1 MLAPEIPSQG
11 ERMRWKI
18 EKHLVFWGFALAAV
32 IVVSVGWES
41 YRSATRFA
49 EASGWQKHTYEV
61 LRTLDDVAARLVDAE
76 SGQRGYLLT
85 GDQAYLEPYRA
96 AIKSIDQTIANLK
109 NLTSDNPNQQKR
121 ILTLEPLLEK
131 ELAELQRTIDLRK
144 SERLAATNRE
154 VLEGSGKQWMD
165 QIRALLAEMAN
176 QEDVLLK
183 LRTEETNE
191 SVTRTSHIIFA
202 GALLSILLLA
212 LCFRLLDR
220 ELSERK
226 RAQTALEKSEK
237 WFSTTLGSI
246 GDAVIAADT
255 NGAVTFMNS
264 IAQSLTGWNIE
275 EARGKSMD
283 LVFDIVNKE
292 TRRPVETPV
301 KKVFREGKVV
311 GLADHTLLISKNG
324 REFDIEDSAAPI
336 VTNQGAELGVILVF
350 RDITDLKQAREEA
363 DRYFTRSLDLLCI
376 AGSDGYFKRLNPAWE
391 KALGYTIEELL
402 AKPFLDFV
410 HPDDRPATI
419 QEAEKLGKGQD
430 TVSFENRYRCKD
442 GSYRSLLW
450 SATPFAEQQLIYAV
464 ARDVTEL
471 KRAEE
476 ELRRSE
482 ERLRLTVESAVD
494 YAILMLD
501 PNGHV
506 VSWNAGAERI
516 KGYRAEEI
524 LGRHFSQ
531 FYAREDVER
540 GKPQHELEVAT
551 AEGRLEDEGWRVRK
565 DGSTFWANVIITALR
580 DESGALRGFSKVTR
594 DMTERKRAQE
604 ALRQSEE
611 RYHLLFDSN
620 PHPVWVYDLKTLA
633 ILDVN
638 HSAVR
643 NYGFSREEFLSLRI
657 TDIRPAEDISALL
670 ASAAKRSPDTEF
682 SGVWKHGKKD
692 GTLIDVEITSHPLVY
707 GGRDARLVVA
717 TDITTRKKAEEA
729 LQQSEKRTRLVIE
742 TAFDSFISMDAEG
755 LITEWNHPAEIA
767 FGWSREEAV
776 GKLLSDL
783 IIPTQYREAHSRG
796 LKHFLATGEGPVLN
810 KRIELAALRRDGHEF
825 PVEMTI
831 SPARLGQTHIF
842 NAFVHD
848 ITDRKKA
855 EEALLQAKEEAERAS
870 KFKDQFLS
878 TMSHE
883 LRTPLNAILGFS
895 ELLTD
900 ERYGQ
905 MNQRQSRY
913 VNHIHTSGKHLL
925 KLISD
930 ILDLSKIEAGRME
943 IVREDVAVDSVYTEV
958 LSALQPLADKKSQ
971 TLIRQVEPELYVR
984 ADPTRFNQIL
994 MNLIGNAIKFTP
1006 EGGRIELAAR
1016 STDGQV
1022 RVEVRDNGPG
1032 IPPEDQQRIFEA
1044 FYRRAESGKAVEGTG
1059 LGLAITERLVHMH
1072 GSQLGI
1078 ESEPGKGTCFY
1089 FLVPLVAIKPKQP
1102 AGRTMLK
1109 SKAGKAPRILVIE
1122 DDVAAW
1128 QLIQSQLNSA
1138 GYEAVRCDP
1147 PERAANLAAELQ
1159 PGAIT
1164 LDLLMKPVHGLE
1176 ILLQLKNDHRT
1187 SKIPVI
1193 VVTIVDRPAIGTAL
1207 GADEYLIKPVEKA
1220 ALLAA
1225 VERCLR
1231 SRGGTAPTRPILVV
1245 EDDAPSREM
1254 IAELLTARG
1263 YGVTTAAD
1271 GAQARA
1277 RVAHALPEL
1286 VILDLVLPEMSG
1298 FELLAEWRAN
1308 PRTSDLPV
1316 FVLTSKDLSTEE
1328 EKYIRS
1334 HAESLFRKQHPWQEE
1349 LLQQLQRVISP
1360 AQLENA

>member
-1 MLAPEIPSQG
+1 
-11 ERMRWKI
+11 
-18 EKHLVFWGFALAAV
+18 
-32 IVVSVGWES
+32 
-41 YRSATRFA
+41 
-49 EASGWQKHTYEV
+49 
-61 LRTLDDVAARLVDAE
+61 
-76 SGQRGYLLT
+76 
-85 GDQAYLEPYRA
+85 
-96 AIKSIDQTIANLK
+96 
-109 NLTSDNPNQQKR
+109 
-121 ILTLEPLLEK
+121 
-131 ELAELQRTIDLRK
+131 
-144 SERLAATNRE
+144 
-154 VLEGSGKQWMD
+154 
-165 QIRALLAEMAN
+165 
-176 QEDVLLK
+176 
-183 LRTEETNE
+183 
-191 SVTRTSHIIFA
+191 
-202 GALLSILLLA
+202 
-212 LCFRLLDR
+212 
-220 ELSERK
+220 
-226 RAQTALEKSEK
+226 
-237 WFSTTLGSI
+237 
-246 GDAVIAADT
+246 
-255 NGAVTFMNS
+255 
-264 IAQSLTGWNIE
+264 
-275 EARGKSMD
+275 
-283 LVFDIVNKE
+283 
-292 TRRPVETPV
+292 
-301 KKVFREGKVV
+301 
-311 GLADHTLLISKNG
+311 
-324 REFDIEDSAAPI
+324 
-336 VTNQGAELGVILVF
+336 
-350 RDITDLKQAREEA
+350 
-363 DRYFTRSLDLLCI
+363 
-376 AGSDGYFKRLNPAWE
+376 
-391 KALGYTIEELL
+391 
-402 AKPFLDFV
+402 
-410 HPDDRPATI
+410 
-419 QEAEKLGKGQD
+419 
-430 TVSFENRYRCKD
+430 
-442 GSYRSLLW
+442 
-450 SATPFAEQQLIYAV
+450 
-464 ARDVTEL
+464 
-471 KRAEE
+471 
-476 ELRRSE
+476 
-482 ERLRLTVESAVD
+482 
-494 YAILMLD
+494 
-501 PNGHV
+501 
-506 VSWNAGAERI
+506 
-516 KGYRAEEI
+516 
-524 LGRHFSQ
+524 
-531 FYAREDVER
+531 
-540 GKPQHELEVAT
+540 
-551 AEGRLEDEGWRVRK
+551 
-565 DGSTFWANVIITALR
+565 
-580 DESGALRGFSKVTR
+580 
-594 DMTERKRAQE
+594 
-604 ALRQSEE
+604 
-611 RYHLLFDSN
+611 
-620 PHPVWVYDLKTLA
+620 
-633 ILDVN
+633 
-638 HSAVR
+638 
-643 NYGFSREEFLSLRI
+643 
-657 TDIRPAEDISALL
+657 
-670 ASAAKRSPDTEF
+670 
-682 SGVWKHGKKD
+682 
-692 GTLIDVEITSHPLVY
+692 
-707 GGRDARLVVA
+707 
-717 TDITTRKKAEEA
+717 
-729 LQQSEKRTRLVIE
+729 
-742 TAFDSFISMDAEG
+742 
-755 LITEWNHPAEIA
+755 
-767 FGWSREEAV
+767 
-776 GKLLSDL
+776 
-783 IIPTQYREAHSRG
+783 
-796 LKHFLATGEGPVLN
+796 
-810 KRIELAALRRDGHEF
+810 
-825 PVEMTI
+825 
-831 SPARLGQTHIF
+831 LGQTHVF

-958 LSALQPLADKKSQ
+958 LSALQPLADRKSQ
-971 TLIRQVEPELYVR
+971 TLIRQVEPDLYVR

-1286 VILDLVLPEMSG
+1286 VILDLVLPKMSG